1 LDVFTTNQNF
11 VRNRFE
17 FCASLRNLACNSA
30 EATKQRLS
38 GIKASETCVYKSFY
52 SN

>member
-1 LDVFTTNQNF
+1 MDINF
-11 VRNRFE
+11 IPLAIVNRFE